1 MTTTTS
7 NLNSLQNYYSKLTR
21 KQNILLAEEIVR
33 KNWGSFNTQ
42 NELKEILVNEDLFFA
57 GSQLT
62 NKDIDNLIDYSEN
75 LSDEELEDLGWA

>member
-57 GSQLT
+57 GSKLT
-62 NKDIDNLIDYSEN
+62 NKDIYNLIDYSEN
-75 LSDEELEDLGWA
+75 LSDEDLGWA